1 VRSLRPFSADQ
12 GTVKLLCDV
21 SSVAMEDPAAFGR
34 RLHHARVDRGLSQT
48 GLAAGICS
56 PSSVS
61 RWEDGQSV
69 PDHGTVER
77 LADRLGMNPT
87 VLTGL
92 GFDSRLAGSAD
103 GFADL
108 LHTVFAAEGTSDYPA
123 CSSAGSWIAR
133 VRSVLEQSAPYST
146 GPHPRPVVDD
156 LAVDPLTSSTP
167 VSLETVELLDAMVH
181 VRENPDRA
189 TVDALT
195 ETLTWTTDAPED
207 VRQTALDTVV
217 AVLVDAGM
225 PVAAHGA
232 VTRVDPPR
240 ISATVAA
247 LLSSDRSSPCT
258 SAGDLPPVAAPR
270 HARDVAFRIFAR
282 MRDAP
287 EEVRRS
293 VTDAVV
299 ASCPDD
305 GLVRQWGQKS

>member
-1 VRSLRPFSADQ
+1 
-12 GTVKLLCDV
+12 
-21 SSVAMEDPAAFGR
+21 MEDPAAFGR

-133 VRSVLEQSAPYST
+133 VRSVLEQSAP
-146 GPHPRPVVDD
+146 
-156 LAVDPLTSSTP
+156 
-167 VSLETVELLDAMVH
+167 
-181 VRENPDRA
+181 
-189 TVDALT
+189 
-195 ETLTWTTDAPED
+195 ED